1 MNASKWIV
9 TVTDLKKKK
18 NYDSSS
24 FHTCAKRFSFE
35 PINLLFKCV
44 KISLGENFQCNS
56 LSFVSLIND
65 MKFKVC
71 IMRWFPKYGLMCP
84 LHSEKCLSAI

>member
-1 MNASKWIV
+1 MNAAKGIV

-18 NYDSSS
+18 NHGSSS
-24 FHTCAKRFSFE
+24 FHICVKRSSFE

-71 IMRWFPKYGLMCP
+71 IMR
-84 LHSEKCLSAI
+84 